1 MSLPLNDTSP
11 SNDQAVER
19 SEWVKPRLSR
29 IEVGEAE
36 ASDGPGPDGGLAS

>member
-1 MSLPLNDTSP
+1 MTSATPVPAADEQTAVDKSAWVEP
-11 SNDQAVER
+11 SVM
-19 SEWVKPRLSR
+19 R